1 MSSMAGSPTIM
12 QSLAG
17 SKVSQ
22 NSEQHFEYLLVLDF
36 EATCQGGRKISPQ
49 EIIEFPCALL
59 NVKNGFQIED
69 IFHKYVRPI
78 HHPILTEFCTNL
90 TGITNDMVS
99 TSDTFEPVFTQFRKW
114 VENEHDLVGLE
125 TESTKDRF
133 AFVTCGDW
141 DLRHML
147 PEQSRISQVSVPG
160 YMKRWINVKSS
171 FSSSFGT
178 KQFPKGLS
186 SMLTQ
191 IGLEFEGR
199 PHSGIDDVKNI
210 VRIVQHLAQKRN
222 FVFETTG
229 FL

>member
-1 MSSMAGSPTIM
+1 MS
-12 QSLAG
+12 SLAG
-17 SKVSQ
+17 SPSTIQSVDSPRESQ
-22 NSEQHFEYLLVLDF
+22 NNEQHFEYLLVLDF
-36 EATCQGGRKISPQ
+36 EATCQDGRKISPQ

-59 NVKNGFQIED
+59 NTKNGFQIED

-78 HHPILTEFCTNL
+78 HHPILTEFCTDL
-90 TGITNDMVS
+90 TGITNDMV
-99 TSDTFEPVFTQFRKW
+99 TISDTFEAVFTQFRKW
-114 VENEHDLVGLE
+114 LEKEHDLVGLE
-125 TESTKDRF
+125 TELTKDKF

-141 DLRHML
+141 DLRPML

-186 SMLTQ
+186 SMLNQ
-191 IGLEFEGR
+191 LGMEFEGR
-199 PHSGIDDVKNI
+199 QHSGIDDVKNI

-222 FVFETTG
+222 FVFKTTG